1 MSRKANRK
9 INRAKRT
16 CTELGLIVTTNGN
29 EITLE
34 TRKAPVVNIKRAR
47 KNRDLAWLAAD
58 VFSTPSGY
66 RA

>member
-9 INRAKRT
+9 INRAT
-16 CTELGLIVTTNGN
+16 VTNTAEGCPVTTNGN

-34 TRKAPVVNIKRAR
+34 STKATVSQISTAR
-47 KNRDLAWLAAD
+47 KNRDLAWLAGD
-58 VFSTPSGY
+58 VFSTASAY